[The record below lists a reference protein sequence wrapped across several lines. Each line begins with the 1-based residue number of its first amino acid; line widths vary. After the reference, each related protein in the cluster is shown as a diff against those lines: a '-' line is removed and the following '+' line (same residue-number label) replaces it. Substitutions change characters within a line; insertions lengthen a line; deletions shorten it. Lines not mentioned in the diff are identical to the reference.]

1 MDWLK
6 EYWFLIWAGIL
17 TVVQVGNMLLTKTF
31 ARKEDVD
38 KVVRDVDELKA
49 KIDHLPTG
57 EEVSRLRI
65 ELETTRGE
73 LKALQP
79 QLDQVRNLTQ
89 LLLEQQLDK

>member
-6 EYWFLIWAGIL
+6 EYWFLIWAGVL
-17 TVVQVGNMLLTKTF
+17 TVVQIGNMLLTKTF

-38 KVVRDVDELKA
+38 LIAREVDGLKT
-49 KIDHLPTG
+49 KIEHLPTDD
-57 EEVSRLRI
+57 EVNRLRV

-79 QLDQVRNLTQ
+79 QLDQIRNLTQ